1 MTRTPIYCRLRI
13 EIVDRSPIGS
23 RPSLSL
29 GVKHLSV
36 VAATV
41 AQHTLKETQ

>member
-1 MTRTPIYCRLRI
+1 MFCRLRI
-13 EIVDRSPIGS
+13 EIFDRSPIGL

-41 AQHTLKETQ
+41 THHTLKETQ